1 MIDKLIAEHLQE
13 RGEVHRG
20 MKNGADSP
28 NIEKKGR
35 CASPR
40 KNRGATLLSHMLT
53 FLERIVDGRISAV
66 V

>member
-1 MIDKLIAEHLQE
+1 
-13 RGEVHRG
+13 

-28 NIEKKGR
+28 NIEKEGR
-35 CASPR
+35 CAQPR
-40 KNRGATLLSHMLT
+40 INRGATLLSHMLK

>member
-20 MKNGADSP
+20 MKNGADSR

-35 CASPR
+35 CA
-40 KNRGATLLSHMLT
+40 
-53 FLERIVDGRISAV
+53 
-66 V
+66 

>member
-13 RGEVHRG
+13 RGEVHRRG

-35 CASPR
+35 CA
-40 KNRGATLLSHMLT
+40 
-53 FLERIVDGRISAV
+53 
-66 V
+66 

>member
-1 MIDKLIAEHLQE
+1 
-13 RGEVHRG
+13 

-28 NIEKKGR
+28 NIER
-35 CASPR
+35 I
-40 KNRGATLLSHMLT
+40 NRGATLLSHMLK